1 VEREQMAK
9 LLATGKTD
17 LLDKFVSDA
26 HAPRLQGL
34 PGLGRRSGQG
44 ELRVR
49 AARQQVPAAQD
60 ASASRRARPAAAQ
73 AKVAAAQ
80 EGAPAKKAPC
90 REEGGA
96 APRKTGAGLKP
107 SDRTGRGDRRRA
119 GGAHRGDQ
127 EAVGLHQGQRP
138 AGRDQQARD
147 QRRRQAAAGVRQAA
161 GDDVRAGRASCLSH
175 PDKHLAELVFLATP
189 ESGIRTLADLTARAK
204 AEPGKLSYA
213 SAGIGGT
220 QHLSGEM
227 YKSAAHVFITHIPY
241 RGSGPAQ
248 SDFLGNQVPLM
259 VDSVTAALP
268 HIKAGKAVAL
278 AVTSAT
284 RSSQLPDVPTV
295 RESGVAGTKNFEAVG
310 WLGLMAP
317 RGTPPDIVERLN
329 REVTDILKTEQ
340 MVRFIRERGAE
351 SAPTSGPE
359 FDRFVAS
366 EIGLWGAA
374 VKASGAK
381 PE

>member
-1 VEREQMAK
+1 VNQTRYAK
-9 LLATGKTD
+9 PGFDPRKDLTGIS
-17 LLDKFVSDA
+17 LI
-26 HAPRLQGL
+26 
-34 PGLGRRSGQG
+34 
-44 ELRVR
+44 
-49 AARQQVPAAQD
+49 
-60 ASASRRARPAAAQ
+60 
-73 AKVAAAQ
+73 AKV
-80 EGAPAKKAPC
+80 P
-90 REEGGA
+90 
-96 APRKTGAGLKP
+96 
-107 SDRTGRGDRRRA
+107 
-119 GGAHRGDQ
+119 
-127 EAVGLHQGQRP
+127 
-138 AGRDQQARD
+138 
-147 QRRRQAAAGVRQAA
+147 
-161 GDDVRAGRASCLSH
+161 
-175 PDKHLAELVFLATP
+175 LVFLATP

-204 AEPGKLSYA
+204 AEPGRLSYA

-248 SDFLGNQVPLM
+248 SDFLGNQIPLM

-268 HIKAGKAVAL
+268 HIKSGRAVAL

-317 RGTPPDIVERLN
+317 RGTPADIVERLN
-329 REVTDILKTEQ
+329 REVTDILKSEQ
-340 MVRFIRERGAE
+340 MARFIRERGAE
-351 SAPTSGPE
+351 PAPTTPAE

-366 EIGLWGAA
+366 EIGVWGAA